1 MFRELLPRHIEI
13 IYEINARFL
22 DQVRMRY
29 PMDNKRIASLSL
41 IDESGEKYV
50 RMANLA
56 CVGSHGING
65 VSRLHTRLLEDIVL
79 KDCHEYWPDKIINI
93 TNG

>member
-13 IYEINARFL
+13 IYEINCWFL

-29 PMDNKRIASLSL
+29 PMDTSRVAALSL
-41 IDESGEKYV
+41 IDESDQKYV

-56 CVGSHGING
+56 CVGSHKING
-65 VSRLHTRLLEDIVL
+65 GFAPPH
-79 KDCHEYWPDKIINI
+79 
-93 TNG
+93 